1 MSIYRV
7 AQIVTFVSTL
17 AISFS
22 AFLAT
27 AAYACGTN
35 SGGGG
40 FC

>member
-7 AQIVTFVSTL
+7 AQVVTFISTL
-17 AISFS
+17 AITFS
-22 AFLAT
+22 AFLAS

>member
-1 MSIYRV
+1 MSMYRV

-22 AFLAT
+22 AVLAS
-27 AAYACGTN
+27 AAYACGVT
-35 SGGGG
+35 GGGG